1 MAYRFAARTSEEFR
15 KSLLQKLFQL
25 GPRFVKEEGSG
36 QTVTLVIEGIMKF
49 RRYLEL
55 VLPKFMNSAIIPVM
69 ICIFIFLKDIR
80 SSVILILS
88 FPILIV
94 FMILLGLAAK
104 SKADRQYESYQML
117 SNHFVDSLR
126 GLETLKY
133 LGLSKQ
139 HINKI
144 IIVSER
150 YRRATMGTLRIAF
163 YLRLHWILL
172 QCCQ

>member
-69 ICIFIFLKDIR
+69 ICIFIF
-80 SSVILILS
+80 
-88 FPILIV
+88 
-94 FMILLGLAAK
+94 
-104 SKADRQYESYQML
+104 
-117 SNHFVDSLR
+117 
-126 GLETLKY
+126 
-133 LGLSKQ
+133 
-139 HINKI
+139 
-144 IIVSER
+144 
-150 YRRATMGTLRIAF
+150 
-163 YLRLHWILL
+163 
-172 QCCQ
+172 